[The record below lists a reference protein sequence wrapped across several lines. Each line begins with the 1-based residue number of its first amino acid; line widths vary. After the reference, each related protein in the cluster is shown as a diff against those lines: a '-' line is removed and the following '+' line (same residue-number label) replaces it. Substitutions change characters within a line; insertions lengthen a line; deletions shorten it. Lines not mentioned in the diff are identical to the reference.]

1 MSLEVYRGYKDTPYY
16 GDNPEEVANSKF
28 EEVDHIISIITTEST
43 AKYAAPD
50 ELKYIFNDDRVQIII
65 DLYKSNN
72 VEDPKTPLEW
82 AQILSEN
89 LSTITVVKVSEEDL
103 GMEYETEDL
112 ENAVRDE
119 EIKVQE
125 TYNRREG

>member
-103 GMEYETEDL
+103 GMEYEAEDL